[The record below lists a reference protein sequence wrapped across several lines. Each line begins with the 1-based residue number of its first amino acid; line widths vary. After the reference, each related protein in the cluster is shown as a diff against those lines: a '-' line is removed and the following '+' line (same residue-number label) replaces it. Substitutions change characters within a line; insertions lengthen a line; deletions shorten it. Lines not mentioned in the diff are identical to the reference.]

1 MQKITAQIFWLASLC
16 GCISVFY
23 FLSLVL
29 ALPVIITTVLII
41 AASFF
46 LYKGMMKRLPVTDS
60 TATMSPTA
68 FWILAGSIL
77 LFTAFEVFL
86 SRKYGDWDSITIWN
100 FHADFLRDATHW
112 KRMFLF
118 SEFAHP
124 DYPLLTSATTGYF
137 WRLMYPY
144 SPGFVPFVLS
154 AMFCTLIPVT
164 IYLELYRKNLQ
175 LAALTLLIFLSN
187 SYYLNCGIVQYA
199 DVYLGFFLLAAVVAI
214 NYYKESQNP
223 NYVLLCGLMLGSA
236 LWTKNEGIL
245 ITCIFVVFYFRDLI
259 QKKNARYF
267 IAGIAPFLLA
277 LLVLKLVYAPANDLI
292 KGRHKVAWQNIL
304 QKERYKLIFSF
315 ISEKLN
321 ERFYAV
327 KIGLIVYLLD
337 CVFRQRFPAK
347 NLLMICAIMGG
358 YVLVYIYTPHDLFW
372 HLNTSVDRLM
382 LQLMPATIYI
392 IGLDLSTL
400 RLKTQQ

>member
-1 MQKITAQIFWLASLC
+1 MQKITVQLFWLATLC
-16 GCISVFY
+16 GCISVLY

-29 ALPVIITTVLII
+29 ALPVVITTLLII

-46 LYKGMMKRLPVTDS
+46 LYKKMVKRLSAADTA
-60 TATMSPTA
+60 ATMPPEA
-68 FWILAGSIL
+68 FWILAVSIL
-77 LFTAFEVFL
+77 LFSAFEILL

-100 FHADFLRDATHW
+100 FHADFLRDATYW

-137 WRLMYPY
+137 WRLTYPY
-144 SPGFVPFVLS
+144 SPGFVPFTLS
-154 AMFCTLIPVT
+154 AMFCTLIPVI

-175 LAALTLLIFLSN
+175 LAALTLFIFLSN

-199 DVYLGFFLLAAVVAI
+199 DVYLAFFLLGAIVAI
-214 NYYKESQNP
+214 NYYKESQNS
-223 NYVLLCGLMLGSA
+223 NYILLCGIMLGSA
-236 LWTKNEGIL
+236 LWTKNEGIML
-245 ITCIFVVFYFRDLI
+245 TCIFAIFYFRELI
-259 QKKNARYF
+259 RKKNAGYF
-267 IAGIAPFLLA
+267 IAGMAPFLIA
-277 LLVLKLVYAPANDLI
+277 LLVLKLAYAPTNDLI
-292 KGRHKVAWQNIL
+292 KGQHKVAWQNIL

-321 ERFYAV
+321 ERFYAL
-327 KIGLIVYLLD
+327 KIGLILYLLD

-347 NLLMICAIMGG
+347 NLLMICAMMGG
-358 YVLVYIYTPHDLFW
+358 YVLVYIYTPHDLGW
-372 HLNTSVDRLM
+372 HLKTSIDRLM
-382 LQLMPATIYI
+382 LQLMPATIYVMA
-392 IGLDLSTL
+392 LDLSTL